1 MLDPVRNAEMLQTQI
16 LQGQWFLL
24 DSHNKR
30 YICFILYTVISNYI
44 YESLS
49 DFITFHNS
57 LYLWWRAKQKLN
69 IKDDS
74 N

>member
-30 YICFILYTVISNYI
+30 YICFILYTVISNYNHSLTLSFFTIHSI
-44 YESLS
+44 YGEEQNKS
-49 DFITFHNS
+49 
-57 LYLWWRAKQKLN
+57 
-69 IKDDS
+69 
-74 N
+74 